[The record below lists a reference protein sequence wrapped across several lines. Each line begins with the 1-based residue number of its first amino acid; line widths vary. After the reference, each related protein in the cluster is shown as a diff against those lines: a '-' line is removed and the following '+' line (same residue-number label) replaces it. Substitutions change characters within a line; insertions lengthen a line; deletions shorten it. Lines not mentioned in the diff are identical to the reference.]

1 MRCYDPCFEVVLVGK
16 IKNFLAVAN
25 LKPFVALCVD
35 GYCAFAAWGLV
46 VNLVS
51 RSHHFDCDDYYQM
64 VEIEFY
70 WYSPNHPDLSVYPR
84 RSKAGNWFL
93 HPSGVDITLESCV
106 EEDISMLQLR
116 KDWENAKKN
125 QENQNVVYSKYSYGG
140 ILIRSM
146 HKFKPTNDPT
156 NSASFI
162 LGPWN
167 CCDALFDYIPCD
179 GNFKDINT
187 MLPEITY
194 YDKVEMMPD
203 LDKKMENIEGNLICE
218 AKRNGISEK
227 HSVQYKDAHYCFY
240 INPDYLTGWKSSSYS
255 NKPWYKKRQ

>member
-1 MRCYDPCFEVVLVGK
+1 MEELVNLLAK
-16 IKNFLAVAN
+16 IKPETKEEELDNVFKDVATK
-25 LKPFVALCVD
+25 LMSE
-35 GYCAFAAWGLV
+35 FAIKKG
-46 VNLVS
+46 
-51 RSHHFDCDDYYQM
+51 DDYYQM

-70 WYSPNHPDLSVYPR
+70 WYSPKHRDLSVYPR
-84 RSKAGNWFL
+84 KSEAGNWFL

-106 EEDISMLQLR
+106 DKDTKNCVDEDISTLR
-116 KDWENAKKN
+116 ERWEDAKEK
-125 QENQNVVYSKYSYGG
+125 QNVDYSGFSYGG
-140 ILIRSM
+140 ILIRSLR
-146 HKFKPTNDPT
+146 KFKPTNDPT

-227 HSVQYKDAHYCFY
+227 HSDQYKDAFYCFY
-240 INPDYLTGWKSSSYS
+240 VNPDYLTGWKSSSYS

>member
-1 MRCYDPCFEVVLVGK
+1 MEKLVDLLAEIEPETK
-16 IKNFLAVAN
+16 EEELDNLFKNVATKLMSEFAIKKGN
-25 LKPFVALCVD
+25 
-35 GYCAFAAWGLV
+35 
-46 VNLVS
+46 
-51 RSHHFDCDDYYQM
+51 DYYQM

-70 WYSPNHPDLSVYPR
+70 WYSHNHPDLSVYPR
-84 RSKAGNWFL
+84 KSKAGNWYL

-106 EEDISMLQLR
+106 VKGTNDCVDEDVSTLR
-116 KDWENAKKN
+116 ERWKDAKGK
-125 QENQNVVYSKYSYGG
+125 QNVDYSGFSYGG
-140 ILIRSM
+140 ILIRSLR
-146 HKFKPTNDPT
+146 KFKPTNDPT

-194 YDKVEMMPD
+194 YDKVEMMPG

-227 HSVQYKDAHYCFY
+227 HSVKYKDAHYCFY
-240 INPDYLTGWKSSSYS
+240 VNPDYLTGWKSSSYS

>member
-1 MRCYDPCFEVVLVGK
+1 MQQLVDLLK
-16 IKNFLAVAN
+16 NIEADMNEKKLDSKFMNIATKLMSEYAIKKGN
-25 LKPFVALCVD
+25 
-35 GYCAFAAWGLV
+35 
-46 VNLVS
+46 
-51 RSHHFDCDDYYQM
+51 DYYQM

-84 RSKAGNWFL
+84 KSKAGNWFL

-106 EEDISMLQLR
+106 DKNTKKCVDENISSLREKWEDAKEKQ
-116 KDWENAKKN
+116 NAD
-125 QENQNVVYSKYSYGG
+125 YSGFSYGG
-140 ILIRSM
+140 ILIRSLR
-146 HKFKPTNDPT
+146 KFKPTNDPT

-179 GNFKDINT
+179 GNFNDINT

-240 INPDYLTGWKSSSYS
+240 VNPDYLTGWKSSSYS

>member
-1 MRCYDPCFEVVLVGK
+1 MAQLVKLLEIVNDSSVKDNAFEIFKEIATELMSK
-16 IKNFLAVAN
+16 FAIK
-25 LKPFVALCVD
+25 K
-35 GYCAFAAWGLV
+35 G
-46 VNLVS
+46 
-51 RSHHFDCDDYYQM
+51 DDYYQM

-125 QENQNVVYSKYSYGG
+125 QENQNVVYSKSSYGG

-156 NSASFI
+156 NSASFV